1 MNEMVK
7 GWLKE
12 LYEGAIAETKAT
24 IANERIWAKGAPN
37 DETIAM
43 HDENARLQEE
53 YLAVLQ
59 VMLDDLDDRKVCED
73 CGKKIEAGAEC
84 YTDDGLTLCC
94 ECDQKRANGTED

>member
-12 LYEGAIAETKAT
+12 LYEGAIAETKAA
-24 IANERIWAKGAPN
+24 IANERIGAKGAPK

-53 YLAVLQ
+53 YRAVLQ
-59 VMLDDLDDRKVCED
+59 EKLNELVEED
-73 CGKKIEAGAEC
+73 
-84 YTDDGLTLCC
+84 
-94 ECDQKRANGTED
+94 